1 MMNIP
6 DWLQK
11 DENYRAEKSR
21 TSFLSR
27 TLLELGSAIGR
38 FQKVN
43 VQKKKPEALFFL
55 VFVFVSVL
63 LMSLSRNMLFTYVL
77 LACFIIKLCL
87 SKEDELVYIM
97 HYSVRAFFFSC
108 FLLFPSLFLS
118 HTKTMMTVSLKV
130 FLSTSFVCMFNFM
143 YSTNEIVSCLKMLHV
158 PDIFIFTIDTTF
170 KSIVSL
176 SKSCE
181 EILMA
186 LKCRLIGKRKK
197 KDTAMTNIAGMV
209 FVRAKNHS
217 SEMYDAMK
225 CRGFTGEYYNHM
237 KFRMNVY
244 DGMMLVCVVLEIVMF
259 VFLEK

>member
-1 MMNIP
+1 MNIP

-11 DENYRAEKSR
+11 DENYTADKSK

-27 TLLELGSAIGR
+27 TLLELVSAIGR
-38 FQKVN
+38 FQKVSRYM
-43 VQKKKPEALFFL
+43 KKPEALFFL

-63 LMSLSRNMLFTYVL
+63 LMSLSRNMLFTYIL
-77 LACFIIKLCL
+77 LAFVIIKLCI
-87 SKEDELVYIM
+87 SNEEELVYVM
-97 HYSVRAFFFSC
+97 HYSIRAFLFSC
-108 FLLFPSLFLS
+108 LLLFPSLFLT
-118 HTKTMMTVSLKV
+118 HTKTMITVSLKV
-130 FLSTSFVCMFNFM
+130 FISTSFVCMFNFM

-158 PDIFIFTIDTTF
+158 PDIFIFTLDTTF

-186 LKCRLIGKRKK
+186 LKCRMIGKRKK
-197 KDTAMTNIAGMV
+197 NDTSMTNIAGMV

-237 KFRMNVY
+237 KFHINEY
-244 DGMMLVCVVLEIVMF
+244 DWMMVLCVVAELLLF
-259 VFLEK
+259 WFLER